1 MWGLVFV
8 AVERLMGMGSLNA
21 CTSRLLSDL
30 S

>member
-8 AVERLMGMGSLNA
+8 AVERLVGMGSLNA